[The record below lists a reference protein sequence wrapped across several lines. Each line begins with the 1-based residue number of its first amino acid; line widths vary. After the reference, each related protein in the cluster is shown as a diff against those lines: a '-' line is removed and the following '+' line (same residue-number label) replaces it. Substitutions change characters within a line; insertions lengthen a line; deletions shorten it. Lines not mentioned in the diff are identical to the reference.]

1 MKIYK
6 VFDYQ
11 EEKGCGSTYTSSMQK
26 AKDVAK
32 TMSEPSSIDLIEFNN
47 DKASIIRQLNIA
59 AMVEYWE

>member
-1 MKIYK
+1 MKIYR
-6 VFDYQ
+6 VFDFQ
-11 EEKGCGSTYTSSMQK
+11 ESTGCGSTYTSSMQN